1 MSKASE
7 KYLYDYEFSNDLF
20 MYSGNESHI
29 FSETGTA
36 CGFSE
41 DYFFLIF
48 SYNAIISK
56 DNFIYG
62 VEKSSIYED
71 YPCFPF
77 FVLI

>member
-7 KYLYDYEFSNDLF
+7 KYLNDYESSNDSF

-36 CGFSE
+36 CGVFGRL
-41 DYFFLIF
+41 FF

-56 DNFIYG
+56 DYLIYN
-62 VEKSSIYED
+62 VENSSIYED

-77 FVLI
+77 SVLI

>member
-7 KYLYDYEFSNDLF
+7 KYLNDYEFSNDLF

-41 DYFFLIF
+41 NYFFLIFSYLIF

-62 VEKSSIYED
+62 VEKGELKS
-71 YPCFPF
+71 
-77 FVLI
+77 

>member
-1 MSKASE
+1 
-7 KYLYDYEFSNDLF
+7 

-41 DYFFLIF
+41 NYFFLIFSYLIF

-62 VEKSSIYED
+62 VEKGELKS
-71 YPCFPF
+71 
-77 FVLI
+77 